1 MKKVLKFI
9 VLALVTF
16 MLVGCTNNGGGN
28 EGGKEE
34 TAAAQEIV
42 FWHTLTD
49 HDEEMVTEI
58 VNAFN
63 AEYEGTYHVT
73 HETQPLDGFEAK
85 VLESVSNGVG
95 PSLVWLYPG
104 TATEYVENDL
114 AIDFGEYLTDA
125 EYKDRVSAGI
135 YAASTDYTDGKLH
148 AIAGT
153 LTGPIMFYNQD
164 LLDKYNCAMPTTWDE
179 LLEVCKTVVDGE
191 RAAGNDIYGFGP
203 DSIDTL
209 GIIVLKQLGLEYID
223 ANKTANDW
231 TNQKFVDWVNWWKE
245 AEADKYFL
253 LKDPNEN
260 YHSGPFGAQQYV
272 CYLGSS
278 AGIGYINHDAFN
290 MTTGPVPQVAGG
302 VNYTETTVR
311 ALVGFKK
318 DPATD
323 EGAAKFAAYFVKA
336 ENNNKFAQT
345 YGAASPYTDVNA
357 MPEYQNYANESIA
370 IKALSM
376 MNDYAGTRTTVTGQT
391 AAKESI
397 IQGLTSAIISSE
409 DTVTALTN
417 AQAQANA
424 ALAE

>member
-1 MKKVLKFI
+1 MKKLLKVI
-9 VLALVTF
+9 SLLLVAF
-16 MLVGCTNNGGGN
+16 MLFACAGNG
-28 EGGKEE
+28 GGKEE
-34 TAAAQEIV
+34 ETAQAQEIV

-49 HDEEMVTEI
+49 HDEAMVTEI
-58 VNAFN
+58 VDAFN
-63 AEYEGTYHVT
+63 AENEGKYHVT

-114 AIDFGEYLTDA
+114 AIDFGEYISDD
-125 EYKDRVSAGI
+125 EYKNRVSAGI
-135 YAASTDYTDGKLH
+135 YASSTEYEDGKLH

-191 RAAGNDIYGFGP
+191 KAAGNEIYGFGP

-209 GIIVLKQLGLEYID
+209 GIVVLKQLGLEYID

-231 TNQKFVDWVNWWKE
+231 TNPKFVDWVNWWKE
-245 AEADKYFL
+245 AEAGGYFK

-260 YHSGPFGAQQYV
+260 YHSGPFGSQQYL
-272 CYLGSS
+272 CYMGSS
-278 AGIGYINHDAFN
+278 AGIGYINHDAVN

-302 VNYTETTVR
+302 IKYTETTVR

-318 DPATD
+318 DAATD
-323 EGAAKFAAYFVKA
+323 EGAARFAAYFVKA
-336 ENNNKFAQT
+336 ENNDKFAQT

-357 MPEYQNYANESIA
+357 LADYQEYANTSIA
-370 IKALSM
+370 IKALAM

-397 IQGLTSAIISSE
+397 IQALTTAVITGG
-409 DTVTALTN
+409 DTVEALTN